1 MNKIEQFFE
10 QNYDGLLK
18 VYITER
24 QKHNNDLGVI
34 LTILDNENTQNTGYY
49 PLSSDIL
56 SDEIKK
62 EISEKNNERNSR
74 AFFCVI
80 DKESG
85 TSSLMVRDL
94 DYKLN

>member
-1 MNKIEQFFE
+1 MNRIERFLE

-18 VYITER
+18 VYIIER
-24 QKHNNDLGVI
+24 QKHNNDLGVL
-34 LTILDNENTQNTGYY
+34 LTILDNENKQNTGYY

-56 SDEIKK
+56 SEEIKN
-62 EISEKNNERNSR
+62 EVIEKNNERNSM

-85 TSSLMVRDL
+85 NSSLMVKDL
-94 DYKLN
+94 D